1 MKVEVKR
8 EPPSRAVLEVELPPE
23 DLQKGLEEALTRLNR
38 RVTIPGFRRGR
49 APKVLLQRFVGKDAV
64 YEEAVNLLVPDA
76 YASAIDQ
83 AGVRPITR
91 PQIQVESVEEGKPL
105 RFTATVDLP
114 PEVSLGDYRAIRVP
128 PEQAVVTDADID
140 SAIEDLRRRNAHLVA
155 LEGRPVAEGDYVLGR
170 VVEAAGDQAR
180 LQPGKEYL
188 IEIGGGTYPEEVE
201 RSLVGVSVG
210 ERKTVTTTDPAST
223 VTLEVGGLKRKELP
237 ELSDEF
243 AKTAANVGTVQ
254 GLRDLLRARMQQEV
268 EARVRQAYEEKVI
281 DALLQ
286 GATIDVPSSLI
297 EHELQHLVG
306 DLTES
311 LSRRGLTLQRY
322 LQATEKTEQQM
333 LDELRPSAERRIR
346 TELAIDE
353 FSRQEGVKPVQEEID
368 REVENVVRRLQLD
381 DARVREWLGEQGRF
395 DSLVTALRRR
405 QALARL
411 VAIARGDAA

>member
-1 MKVEVKR
+1 
-8 EPPSRAVLEVELPPE
+8 
-23 DLQKGLEEALTRLNR
+23 
-38 RVTIPGFRRGR
+38 
-49 APKVLLQRFVGKDAV
+49 
-64 YEEAVNLLVPDA
+64 
-76 YASAIDQ
+76 
-83 AGVRPITR
+83 
-91 PQIQVESVEEGKPL
+91 
-105 RFTATVDLP
+105 
-114 PEVSLGDYRAIRVP
+114 
-128 PEQAVVTDADID
+128 
-140 SAIEDLRRRNAHLVA
+140 
-155 LEGRPVAEGDYVLGR
+155 
-170 VVEAAGDQAR
+170 
-180 LQPGKEYL
+180 
-188 IEIGGGTYPEEVE
+188 
-201 RSLVGVSVG
+201 
-210 ERKTVTTTDPAST
+210 VTTTDPAST
-223 VTLEVGGLKRKELP
+223 VTLEVSGLKRKELP

-243 AKTAANVGTVQ
+243 AKTAANAGTVQ
-254 GLRDLLRARMQQEV
+254 ELRDLLRARMQQEV

-368 REVENVVRRLQLD
+368 REVENVARRLQLD
-381 DARVREWLGEQGRF
+381 DARVREWLGEQGRY

-405 QALARL
+405 QALTRL